1 MSKRQPT
8 VLFDID
14 GVTLDWFQGLP
25 TFVKQ
30 RGLGDARALERFH
43 QGVGAGMVHLDE
55 LFGPG
60 TLEAYHASE
69 FGRSMPPL
77 EIPGTLAAL
86 TEIARHHQIVA
97 LTAFSDRS
105 ATIANRV
112 ANLEQ
117 CFPGLFT
124 EVHSV
129 AAFTSK
135 QDKLAELAR
144 RHDVVLFVDD
154 NRKHVQE
161 GVDVLGAER
170 VMWFRGRPP
179 DGDASPVRVADDWAS
194 IQARVEELCLLRDLP
209 PMPVRRRPMG

>member
-1 MSKRQPT
+1 MTDRTPT

-14 GVTLDWFQGLP
+14 GVTLDWFRDLP
-25 TFVKQ
+25 RFV
-30 RGLGDARALERFH
+30 REHGLGDALALERFH
-43 QGVGAGMVHLDE
+43 HGMGAGMVNLDE
-55 LFGPG
+55 LFGAG

-69 FGRSMPPL
+69 FGRSMPPM

-86 TEIARHHQIVA
+86 TEIAQHHRIVA
-97 LTAFSDRS
+97 LTAFSDRP

-112 ANLEQ
+112 ANLEN

-144 RHDVVLFVDD
+144 RHNVVLFVDD

-170 VMWFRGRPP
+170 VMWFRGAA
-179 DGDASPVRVADDWAS
+179 GQAPVPVAGDWAAV
-194 IQARVEELCLLRDLP
+194 QNHVERLCLMRALP
-209 PMPVRRRPMG
+209 PNPPRRRRLVD